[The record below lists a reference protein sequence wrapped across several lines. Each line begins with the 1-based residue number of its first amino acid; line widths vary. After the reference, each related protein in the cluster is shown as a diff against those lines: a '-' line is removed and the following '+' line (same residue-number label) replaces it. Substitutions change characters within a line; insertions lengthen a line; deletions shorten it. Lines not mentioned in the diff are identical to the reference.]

1 MEVNKMPG
9 MDGTGPDGRG
19 PMTGR
24 GIGQCGRGYGRGLGR
39 GMGRGFGCG
48 RGRGFGMSYGRTP
61 VSLTPAEE
69 KKILEAELSEIDKEK
84 KEIEQR
90 LKEL

>member
-24 GIGQCGRGYGRGLGR
+24 GMGPCGRGYGRG
-39 GMGRGFGCG
+39 FGCG
-48 RGRGFGMSYGRTP
+48 FRRGRGIGGGNGIRTP
-61 VSLTPAEE
+61 ISFTPEEE
-69 KKILEAELSEIDKEK
+69 KKILEAELSEIEKEK